1 MNNKMS
7 KLLAIVLCVVMM
19 LSSVAAVTADSL
31 SGDADAAPAGTAAPA
46 ESTPSAEPAAPAED
60 PSETDGQD
68 PAAPAEEPSETDGE
82 DPAPAEEPVCTCEAT
97 EEEKAAEDFQHQ
109 EGCPLYAAP
118 VDPDFD
124 AEAAKEQLLASES
137 LEAVNDFMAGLTE
150 AQANALLEIITED
163 EIRALADRLGIG
175 LEEEVVTPPADYT
188 AVGPLMPA
196 VTVETVRRML
206 RSAAA
211 PQAEDEENGLIL
223 DKKAVYDPE
232 TDTTKITLEAYT
244 TGEVT
249 SSSKST
255 PVDIVLVLDESG
267 SMADSI
273 NQYTKVYQL
282 DKNKSYY
289 VKSGNSYIR
298 VSYCNNSHYAYIGQ
312 WYPEN
317 VGPGWY
323 SGFHFIGHWGT
334 RYDPMTSEGD
344 NTSGHVQFYEA
355 RTGDTSKRAALQSAA
370 NAFVDKVNA
379 DATANNVD
387 HRVSVIGFSGSST
400 IKIGLVNDI
409 RNNVNDV
416 HSAINGLNA
425 DGGTYIEKGM
435 ANAESVFQN
444 AAPAETAQRKRVVV
458 VFTDGIPGTGTW
470 NSDTISNSADPAI
483 KSANTLKNTYG
494 ATVYSIGMLD
504 DANPELEISNESND
518 AARTNKFLHYLSSNY
533 PNATS
538 MSNGGSGSN
547 QGYYLS
553 ASDTASL
560 TAIFEKI
567 SQEIATPSIP
577 LDSTT
582 EIKDIIAPTF
592 TVPENTQAINLY
604 TEAYTGS
611 AFSGNRVPAGDDV
624 TASIENDTISVNG
637 FDFNANFVSDTE
649 KPNNGGYGK
658 KLIIEFT
665 VATKEGFIGGNG
677 VPTNGD
683 TSGVYL
689 ADGAEV
695 ELFKVPTVDVPINYT
710 FDSQD
715 QSIYL
720 GNKASLEDLYV
731 EKITPDGKNNAYVN
745 IVYELRDT
753 KNNNALLATMTI
765 EAGETTGTWVWEK
778 GADENPALTED
789 NKYAISCTVTPTM
802 EGTVQASTLSN
813 QAPEVY
819 VFKPEVTF
827 NDSEIFLGE
836 KADYE
841 NNTPENNVTWKH
853 NGDVANADMGPA
865 PELSYTYDP
874 EADAFTEDTNVKVT
888 VKIVVGD
895 KDVTEYTSFVN
906 NDDPDANDHQFTV
919 EVKSGT
925 LKITKN
931 GNVDEEEGFIFN
943 VCVDGVPY
951 TTVSV
956 KGKGTVT
963 LSGLPAGTYSV
974 TEDTG
979 WSWRY
984 TPEYSSSQ
992 VIIDSD
998 NNSGEVIVTNKK
1010 DNNNWLGG
1018 EAYVRNVATTVSTG
1032 DGN

>member
-31 SGDADAAPAGTAAPA
+31 SGDADTPPAETAAPA
-46 ESTPSAEPAAPAED
+46 ESTPSAD
-60 PSETDGQD
+60 PTD
-68 PAAPAEEPSETDGE
+68 PAEEPSETDGEEPPVTGGE

-163 EIRALADRLGIG
+163 EIRALADRLGIS

-355 RTGDTSKRAALQSAA
+355 SASTTSKRAALQAAA
-370 NAFVDKVNA
+370 NAFVDKVNE

-458 VFTDGIPGTGTW
+458 VFTDGIPGSGTW
-470 NSDTISNSADPAI
+470 SSDTISKSADPAI
-483 KSANTLKNTYG
+483 SSANTLKNIYG

-582 EIKDIIAPTF
+582 VIKDIIAPTF
-592 TVPENTQAINLY
+592 TVPENTQAIKLY
-604 TEAYTGS
+604 TEVYTGS
-611 AFSGNRVPAGDDV
+611 AFSGNREAAVGV
-624 TASIENDTISVNG
+624 TASIENDTISVIG

-695 ELFKVPTVDVPINYT
+695 ELFEVPTVDVPIKYT
-710 FDSQD
+710 FDSQN

-720 GNKASLEDLYV
+720 GNEASLEDLYV
-731 EKITPDGKNNAYVN
+731 EKITLDGENNAYVN

-753 KNNNALLATMTI
+753 TNDNALLATMTI
-765 EAGETTGTWVWEK
+765 EAGQTTGTWVWEE
-778 GADENPALTED
+778 GADKNPALTAD

-802 EGTVQASTLSN
+802 DGTVKSSTLSN

-827 NDSEIFLGE
+827 KDSEIFLGE
-836 KADYE
+836 TADYAD
-841 NNTPENNVTWKH
+841 NTPENNVTWKH
-853 NGDVANADMGPA
+853 ENSNAPDPQGTA
-865 PELSYTYDP
+865 PELSYTYSP
-874 EADAFTEDTNVKVT
+874 EVGAFTEDTDVKVT
-888 VKIVVGD
+888 VWIGD
-895 KDVTEYTSFVN
+895 NDVTRYTSFVN
-906 NDDPDANDHQFTV
+906 TDDPDAKDHQFTV
-919 EVKSGT
+919 KVKSGT
-925 LKITKN
+925 LTIKKA
-931 GNVDEEEGFIFN
+931 GNVDQKEGFIFN
-943 VCVDGVPY
+943 VYVDGKLY

-956 KGKGTVT
+956 KGNGTVT

-984 TPEYSSSQ
+984 QSSVSDP
-992 VIIDSD
+992 VTLSKDSATGD
-998 NNSGEVIVTNKK
+998 ITVTNTK
-1010 DNNNWLGG
+1010 DNNKWLGG
-1018 EAYVRNVATTVSTG
+1018 EAYVRNVSKTESTQG
-1032 DGN
+1032 